1 MQLLLS
7 LKMGTIQFLCIL
19 EADKLRLAM
28 QDRYIA
34 KKKKDKEKHKA
45 EKYWKYSTYGTV
57 SKYPAS
63 VYVINSQKFCVS

>member
-28 QDRYIA
+28 QDIYSQR
-34 KKKKDKEKHKA
+34 KKDKEKHKA
-45 EKYWKYSTYGTV
+45 ENYWKYSTYGTV

-63 VYVINSQKFCVS
+63 VYVINSQKFCV